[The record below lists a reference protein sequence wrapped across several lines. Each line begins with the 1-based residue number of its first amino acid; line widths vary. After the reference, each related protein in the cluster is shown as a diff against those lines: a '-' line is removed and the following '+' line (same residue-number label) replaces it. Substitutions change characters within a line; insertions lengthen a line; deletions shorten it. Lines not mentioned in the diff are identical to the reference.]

1 MVMIFLTYSSLLS
14 VYSYTALSILTTI
27 ASIKI
32 YAFVMIK
39 MGKVEHDFDPLASVS
54 LSSDFNMWAISSQI
68 SSVSLTLPESTVIQY
83 TPAATSAFNKAA
95 TGVRSLFLLEN
106 PVSFYKV

>member
-1 MVMIFLTYSSLLS
+1 MIQLILRAIFLLQTASIFTSVLMVMIFLTYSSLLS
-14 VYSYTALSILTTI
+14 VSSYTALSILTTI

-54 LSSDFNMWAISSQI
+54 LSSDFNM
-68 SSVSLTLPESTVIQY
+68 
-83 TPAATSAFNKAA
+83 
-95 TGVRSLFLLEN
+95 
-106 PVSFYKV
+106 